1 MLKNTMGLILADH
14 KRVSLGDLTGP
25 RALAAVPFGGRYR
38 IIDFIL
44 SNMVNSGVTNVGVVA
59 QTKYKSLLDH
69 IGTGAS
75 WDLDRMKQG
84 LSILPPYINSS
95 YFDTE
100 SGDLTGLYEFVIR
113 GKEEFVVIS
122 ESNFIT
128 NTDLD
133 ELVSDHEASNAD
145 MTVAYI
151 RDGQTAVSPVYSLD
165 LERGVLK
172 DMLLDSADTAIQR
185 NAIGLLAIRRELL
198 LHLLS
203 RAIARGQNEFS
214 VERLLRLHKEYKI
227 RGYEF
232 QDICLRINSVSDYG
246 RASMRLLDR
255 NTRVALFDQPSRPI
269 YTKVK
274 NESPAEYLSAN
285 FVSNSLISDGCRIS
299 GSIIDSVI
307 FRGVQVLRHSNLQN
321 CIIFQDAVIGEGAD
335 LHYVI
340 LDKNATIRPGVKLQG
355 QPDYPLVIKKGA
367 VV

>member
-1 MLKNTMGLILADH
+1 MLKDTMGLILADH

-38 IIDFIL
+38 IIDYTL
-44 SNMVNSGVTNVGVVA
+44 SNMVNSGITNVGVVA

-69 IGTGAS
+69 IGTGAY

-84 LSILPPYINSS
+84 LSILPPYINSP
-95 YFDTE
+95 YFDSE

-122 ESNFIT
+122 ESNFVT

-133 ELVSDHEASNAD
+133 EIVSFHEEHGPD
-145 MTVAYI
+145 ITVAYA
-151 RDGQTAVSPVYSLD
+151 RDGQSAVSPVYSLE
-165 LERGVLK
+165 LERGILK
-172 DMLLDSADTAIQR
+172 DFLLDSTDTAIQR
-185 NAIGLLAIRRELL
+185 NAIGLVVIRRELL
-198 LHLLS
+198 LYLIS
-203 RAIARGQNEFS
+203 RAISRGQNEFS
-214 VERLLRLHKEYKI
+214 LEKLLRLHDEYKI

-232 QDICLRINSVSDYG
+232 KDIFLRINSV
-246 RASMRLLDR
+246 ASYSKATMQLLDVETR
-255 NTRVALFDQPSRPI
+255 NALFDQPTRPI

-274 NESPAEYLSAN
+274 NESPAQYHSGN
-285 FVSNSLISDGCRIS
+285 YVSNSLISDGCAIS

-307 FRGVQVLRHSNLQN
+307 FRGVQVEKHSNLQN
-321 CIIFQDAVIGEGAD
+321 CIIFQDAEIGEGAD

-340 LDKNATIRPGVKLQG
+340 LDKNAVVRPGVKLQG